1 MQIHYQL
8 ATLKKE
14 NSSITDYS
22 HQFTNFANSL
32 ATIDQPLNDFGVFGF
47 LLAGLESEYDSFMT

>member
-1 MQIHYQL
+1 MQIHYLL

-22 HQFTNFANSL
+22 HPFTGFDNTL
-32 ATIDQPLNDFGVFGF
+32 ATIDQPLNDLGVFGF
-47 LLAGLESEYDSFMT
+47 LLYDSFVT